1 MRSERTLELVEEYA
15 PALAFLVALIATLG
29 SLYYSEVRG
38 FIPCTL
44 CWYQRILMYPLVAI
58 LLAGLIRRDPDL
70 AAYVL
75 PLALLGIVVA
85 GYHYTLQLGLW
96 GSESAACRVGVP
108 CSGRYVNWL
117 GFITIPFQALTAFI
131 LITALMFGARAAS
144 RRLDV
149 IAEIER

>member
-1 MRSERTLELVEEYA
+1 MRSERNLELIEEYA
-15 PALAFLVALIATLG
+15 PALALLVALVAMLG

-58 LLAGLIRRDPDL
+58 LLAGLIRRDPGL

-75 PLALLGIVVA
+75 PLAVLGIFVS
-85 GYHYTLQLGLW
+85 GYHYSLQLGLW
-96 GSESAACRVGVP
+96 GSQSGACRVGIP
-108 CSGRYVNWL
+108 CNMRYINWL

-131 LITALMFGARAAS
+131 LITIFTVSARTAGH
-144 RRLDV
+144 RLDT
-149 IAEIER
+149 IAEIEP

>member
-15 PALAFLVALIATLG
+15 PGFALLVALIATLG

-58 LLAGLIRRDPDL
+58 LLAGLIRRDPGL

-75 PLALLGIVVA
+75 PLAILGILVA
-85 GYHYTLQLGLW
+85 GYHYTVQLGLW
-96 GSESAACRVGVP
+96 GGESAACRVGIP

-131 LITALMFGARAAS
+131 LITVAMIAARAAS
-144 RRLDV
+144 HRLDI
-149 IAEIER
+149 IAGIEP